1 LSRLILESQWA
12 AYKQR
17 AEIRRVIEVMAVKL
31 KVCGVTSLE
40 DARASIDCGA
50 EYLGFNFYPKSPRYI
65 SPAAAR
71 AIIERLPDDVVSVG
85 VFVNEPRP
93 EDVDEILRV
102 SRARMAQLHG
112 DESPDYCASVGA
124 ERVIKALR
132 AGDDFDA
139 RRVLDYKVSAVLLD
153 AFDAKLYGGTGRKAN
168 WAVAR
173 EAARLTKIFLAGGLS
188 PENIAEAIRV
198 VEPFAVDVNSGVER
212 APGRKDA
219 SKLQTLR
226 HRMKERM

>member
-1 LSRLILESQWA
+1 MS
-12 AYKQR
+12 
-17 AEIRRVIEVMAVKL
+17 VKL

-50 EYLGFNFYPKSPRYI
+50 EYLGFNFYLKSPRYI
-65 SPAAAR
+65 APSAAR
-71 AIIERLPDDVVSVG
+71 DIIERLPDDVISVG

-102 SRARMAQLHG
+102 SGARMAQLHG
-112 DESPDYCASVGA
+112 DEPPDYCASVGA

-132 AGDDFDA
+132 VGDDFDE
-139 RRVLDYKVSAVLLD
+139 RRILDYPASAVLLD
-153 AFDAKLYGGTGRKAN
+153 AFDAKLYGGTGKTAN

-173 EAARLTKIFLAGGLS
+173 KAARLTKIFLAGGLS
-188 PENIAEAIRV
+188 PENIVEAIRA
-198 VEPFAVDVNSGVER
+198 VEPFSVDVNSGVES

-219 SKLQTLR
+219 NKLRRL
-226 HRMKERM
+226 KEEMERISGAMNSPAQGAEDSRG